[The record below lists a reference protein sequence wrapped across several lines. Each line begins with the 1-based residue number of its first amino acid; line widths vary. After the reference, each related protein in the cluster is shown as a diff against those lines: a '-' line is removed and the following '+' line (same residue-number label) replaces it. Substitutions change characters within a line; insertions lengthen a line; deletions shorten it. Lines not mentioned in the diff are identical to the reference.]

1 MSLKEWL
8 KNGWL
13 ADHKTSPQEITDL
26 FKAVDR
32 DLADATALGLSP
44 DWRFNIAYSAV
55 LHLANAALAAEGYR
69 ATRDSHHY
77 RTIQSLAFTMG
88 IDSILVAQLD
98 HCRKK
103 SNLGTYEI
111 AGAVSELEAE
121 EMRVLAK
128 RLRSIVKEW
137 LRENHP
143 QLLKISSP
151 FNHEKF
157 LD

>member
-1 MSLKEWL
+1 M

-13 ADHKTSPQEITDL
+13 ADHKTSHQEITDF

-32 DLADATALGLSP
+32 DIADAQASELSP

-55 LHLANAALAAEGYR
+55 LHLANTALAAEGYR
-69 ATRDSHHY
+69 AARDSHHY

-88 IDSILVAQLD
+88 VDSTLVAQLD

-103 SNLGTYEI
+103 RNLGTYEI

-121 EMRVLAK
+121 EILALAK
-128 RLRSIVKEW
+128 KLRSKVKEW
-137 LRENHP
+137 LRDKHP
-143 QLLKISSP
+143 PLLKPSAP
-151 FNHEKF
+151 LNHEK
-157 LD
+157 

>member
-1 MSLKEWL
+1 M

-32 DLADATALGLSP
+32 DLTDAQAPGLSP

-55 LHLANAALAAEGYR
+55 LHLANAALAADGYR
-69 ATRDSHHY
+69 AARDSHHY

-88 IDSILVAQLD
+88 VDSILVAQLD
-98 HCRKK
+98 RCRKK
-103 SNLGTYEI
+103 RNLGTYEI

-121 EMRVLAK
+121 EMFVLAK
-128 RLRSIVKEW
+128 KLRTKVEEW
-137 LRENHP
+137 LRDKHP
-143 QLLKISSP
+143 QLL
-151 FNHEKF
+151 
-157 LD
+157 